1 MKVMIKS
8 MQKFLLILVIII
20 SAAACQ
26 DESRQELI
34 NPIETETEQDS
45 IPTLTGEIIFVGD
58 AAVFRG
64 DSFVYGVSID
74 SMAQVLAEQVK
85 PYQKEEFDM
94 VSVKVKG
101 KIVPSRN
108 QEGWEE
114 DIEIREIIEILET
127 KKVSDSI
134 EE

>member
-1 MKVMIKS
+1 MK
-8 MQKFLLILVIII
+8 KFLLILVIMI

-26 DESRQELI
+26 DESRQELME
-34 NPIETETEQDS
+34 PVKAEKEQDS

-64 DSFVYGVSID
+64 DSFVYGVTVD
-74 SMAQVLAEQVK
+74 SMAQALSEKIK
-85 PYQKEEFDM
+85 PYQKEDFDM
-94 VSVKVKG
+94 VSVKIKG
-101 KIVPSRN
+101 KIVPSSN

-127 KKVSDSI
+127 EKVSDSI

>member
-1 MKVMIKS
+1 MK
-8 MQKFLLILVIII
+8 KFLLILSVLI

-26 DESRQELI
+26 DESRQDLI
-34 NPIETETEQDS
+34 NPLETETEQDS

-64 DSFVYGVSID
+64 DNFVYGVKID
-74 SMAQVLAEQVK
+74 STAQVLAEQIK

-94 VSVKVKG
+94 VSVKIKG
-101 KIVPSRN
+101 KIAPSSN
-108 QEGWEE
+108 QEGWDE
-114 DIEIREIIEILET
+114 DIEIREIIKILEPRE
-127 KKVSDSI
+127 DSEDI

>member
-1 MKVMIKS
+1 MK
-8 MQKFLLILVIII
+8 KFFLILVIII

-26 DESRQELI
+26 DESRQELME
-34 NPIETETEQDS
+34 PAEAEKEQDS

-64 DSFVYGVSID
+64 DSFVYGVTID
-74 SMAQVLAEQVK
+74 SIAKTLAEQVK
-85 PYQKEEFDM
+85 PYQNEDFDM
-94 VSVKVKG
+94 VSVKIKG
-101 KIVPSRN
+101 KIVPSSN

-127 KKVSDSI
+127 EKFSDSI